1 MTIEN
6 TDIQER
12 PWYLRKSWLYVMC
25 LLLFPLGLIIV
36 LRHRNYLH
44 LDERRAYIGIIIISS
59 FFWALGLLPYYL
71 SGPVF
76 ALVLVSLM
84 IIGVAQLVRN

>member
-6 TDIQER
+6 SDLQKR

-25 LLLFPLGLIIV
+25 LVFFPLGLIIV
-36 LRHRNYLH
+36 LRHRSYLQR
-44 LDERRAYIGIIIISS
+44 DERREYIGIIIISG
-59 FFWALGLLPYYL
+59 FFWALRLLPYHL
-71 SGPVF
+71 SGLVF